1 MIRSVRL
8 TGVRSQ
14 KQTRSEIG
22 TLGYLALFLTSLGL
36 VMLAPPARIV
46 PAALGCLALN
56 GLLYPRAVRNS
67 LSVRWLVLMVLLA
80 LPPVFFLEQ
89 ADRNLWGLPYS
100 SAGLQAGIQIA
111 LRMLVVLVAV
121 QGFTASV
128 DISTLAG
135 LFERLGLHGLGFSL
149 GVALNLLPVL
159 QDSAAHTWHSLW
171 MRGGLRR
178 QRWRGLQLLLVTV
191 MTNALRRA
199 EEIALAAECRAFS
212 PQRAQAFP
220 LQAGRF
226 DRAILL
232 AGLLVVLAVRFLQL

>member
-1 MIRSVRL
+1 MIRSERL
-8 TGVRSQ
+8 VGVRSQ
-14 KQTRSEIG
+14 VQARPGIG
-22 TLGYLALFLTSLGL
+22 TLGHLALFLTSLGL
-36 VMLAPPARIV
+36 VMLAPPGRIV
-46 PAALGCLALN
+46 PAAAGCLLFSC
-56 GLLYPRAVRNS
+56 LLYPRAVRRC
-67 LSVRWLVLMVLLA
+67 LRIRWLVLMLLLA

-89 ADRNLWGLPYS
+89 ADRTLWGLPYS

-111 LRMLVVLVAV
+111 LRMLVVLVTV
-121 QGFTASV
+121 QGFTAAV
-128 DISTLAG
+128 DISALAG

-159 QDSAAHTWHSLW
+159 QESATNTWHSLW

-199 EEIALAAECRAFS
+199 EQIALAAECRAFS

-226 DRAILL
+226 DRALL
-232 AGLLVVLAVRFLQL
+232 AIGPLVVLVVRFL